1 MEIHRSARKHG
12 IADLDIIHAYE
23 NANVQLDLDL
33 DDHPP
38 RFALVGPDTSGN
50 FIELIA
56 IQADDDR
63 TIVIHAMRARPDFLG
78 LLNNPEKLL

>member
-1 MEIHRSARKHG
+1 MEIHASARKHR
-12 IADLDIIHAYE
+12 IADQDITHAFE
-23 NANVQLDLDL
+23 HALVQLDLDP

-56 IQADDDR
+56 IEADEDR
-63 TIVIHAMRARPDFLG
+63 TIVIHAMRARPSFL
-78 LLNNPEKLL
+78 KLLDDPKEIE